1 MENILT
7 GIYSRYSGNA
17 TLKNALTGGLHREL
31 APQATALPYC
41 VYSVPASAPEYWL
54 GGRRF
59 ELVSIMFDIYADTN
73 AKRKAAYDALLA
85 LYDDSRPTA
94 TGYTTTIMAR
104 TVVQFLRDGSQ
115 NEIFRAIVRYECR
128 YSKD

>member
-1 MENILT
+1 MQNILT
-7 GIYSRYSGNA
+7 GIYSRYSGSA
-17 TLKNALTGGLHREL
+17 TLKAAIPGGLHL
-31 APQATALPYC
+31 DMAPQSAVMPYC
-41 VYSVPASAPEYWL
+41 VYSVPAGAPEYWF

-59 ELVSIMFDIYADTN
+59 EMASLMFDIYAATN
-73 AKRKAAYDALLA
+73 ADRMTAYGALTT

-94 TGYTTTIMAR
+94 TGYTTVIMER
-104 TVVQFLRDGSQ
+104 SVQQFLKDGAQ